1 MTLKDLAV
9 LANVSVSTVSKA
21 FADSGEISEAKRN
34 EIFSLAKK
42 HGCFDKYYKGKFG
55 KKIIVLICPEIRS
68 AFYTEFAAKL
78 SDAINRRGGMMAL
91 SVTNFSREQEA
102 SLIRYYSS
110 YGHADGII
118 LFNGGSSI
126 KQDPGIP
133 MVAIGIPKKNRF
145 VDNLNTDLAAGIDEA
160 VEYLKEMGH
169 KKIGFLWEKHT
180 GSKYRNFCESMR
192 KNGLPVS
199 DDFCVCSDSRF
210 EIAGYNAMK
219 TLIAR
224 PEHPTAVI
232 ASYDYMAMGAIRYAQ
247 EAGIRIPEDIS
258 VIGMDNISTTAYLGV
273 PLTTIT
279 TLNDELCETAIDLL
293 FKKIDNRFYFAK
305 QEITLKSRLIKRE
318 SVARIE

>member
-21 FADSGEISEAKRN
+21 FADSSEISEAKRN
-34 EIFSLAKK
+34 EIFSLARK

-55 KKIIVLICPEIRS
+55 KKIVALICPEIRS

-78 SDAINRRGGMMAL
+78 SDAIDRRGGMMTL
-91 SVTNFSREQEA
+91 SVTNFNREQES

-110 YGHADGII
+110 YGHADGVI
-118 LFNGGSSI
+118 LFNGGGSI
-126 KQDPGIP
+126 KQDPAIP
-133 MVAIGIPKKNRF
+133 IIAIGSPKSNRF
-145 VDNLNTDLAAGIDEA
+145 VDRLNTDLAAGIDEA

-180 GSKYRNFCESMR
+180 ASKYRYFCESMH
-192 KNGLPVS
+192 KNGLPVTEE
-199 DDFCVCSDSRF
+199 FCVCSDSRF
-210 EIAGYNAMK
+210 EIAGYHAME
-219 TLIAR
+219 TLTKL

-258 VIGMDNISTTAYLGV
+258 IIGMDNISTTAYLGV

-279 TLNDELCETAIDLL
+279 TLDDELCETAVDLL
-293 FKKIDNRFYFAK
+293 FKKMDNHFYFSK
-305 QEITLKSRLIKRE
+305 QEITLKSSLIKRE
-318 SVARIE
+318 SVAKIE